1 MTIESRNVS
10 FRQETSSTK
19 TLREVLGTRFLETGK
34 YSTSTIQDEAGYAT
48 KPAFGKHNRP
58 SSLKITLPSACTS
71 TWLEPSDTATTLS
84 LYSLVGACSDSR
96 ADICCA
102 GLLVRFH
109 FLPSGGKCCCF
120 LPICT
125 CLRRFPFFLSLCSLA
140 SGCLQ
145 SDNGLGWLPGFS
157 SGMAHPLIRRA
168 LRFRLYS

>member
-19 TLREVLGTRFLETGK
+19 TLREGLGTRFLETGK
-34 YSTSTIQDEAGYAT
+34 YSTSTIQDGAGYAT
-48 KPAFGKHNRP
+48 KSAFGKHNRP
-58 SSLKITLPSACTS
+58 SSLKTTLPSACNS
-71 TWLEPSDTATTLS
+71 TWLEPSDTATALS
-84 LYSLVGACSDSR
+84 LYSLVGACSR

-120 LPICT
+120 LPIYLPT
-125 CLRRFPFFLSLCSLA
+125 PLSIFFLSLCSLA

-145 SDNGLGWLPGFS
+145 SDNGLGWLSGFS
-157 SGMAHPLIRRA
+157 SGEKQIVWLTH
-168 LRFRLYS
+168 